1 MQNYFP
7 PHLLDSENSDKAVTE
22 KAQKAKTI
30 LHQVHGRFFKTCI
43 ELALLLSQLTGP
55 TDFEH
60 NLYEF
65 VSLSSK
71 FNSSLVLVNSQLVC
85 VLPVGI

>member
-30 LHQVHGRFFKTCI
+30 LHQVHVRFFQTCI
-43 ELALLLSQLTGP
+43 KQALLLSQSTDP

-60 NLYEF
+60 YRR
-65 VSLSSK
+65 
-71 FNSSLVLVNSQLVC
+71 
-85 VLPVGI
+85 

>member
-1 MQNYFP
+1 MFLMQNYFP

-30 LHQVHGRFFKTCI
+30 LHQVHERFFKTCI
-43 ELALLLSQLTGP
+43 ELALFLSQLTGP

-60 NLYEF
+60 
-65 VSLSSK
+65 
-71 FNSSLVLVNSQLVC
+71 
-85 VLPVGI
+85 